1 MNPKVQP
8 KPFLKWA
15 GGKRFLIPR
24 LKDLFQN
31 NQGTYIEPFLGGGSV
46 LLSLNHD
53 GPIIAS
59 DLNLDLINTYEVVRD
74 DFEELKIVLSSEYIL
89 DHADR
94 RDLEE
99 QYLAVRAMD
108 RDEGYQALSSVQKA
122 ARFMYLNKVAFN
134 GLYRVNSKGHFNVP
148 LGRSA
153 SNAIYDFE
161 NLELVSNFLNVK
173 RSQAPK
179 LKKVELLAQ
188 SYEKTLKLAKPGDS
202 IYLDPP
208 YAPLADKP
216 SFVSYQK
223 EGFGK
228 KAQVQLRDQMV
239 ELIENGCF
247 VVQSNAKTDLII
259 DLYRDKKLFDCEF
272 IQVPRSLGASVA
284 SRARAT
290 EVLIKGVP
298 Q

>member
-1 MNPKVQP
+1 
-8 KPFLKWA
+8 L
-15 GGKRFLIPR
+15 
-24 LKDLFQN
+24 
-31 NQGTYIEPFLGGGSV
+31 
-46 LLSLNHD
+46 
-53 GPIIAS
+53 AS
-59 DLNLDLINTYEVVRD
+59 DLNSDLINTYEVVRD
-74 DFEELKIVLSSEYIL
+74 DFEKLKIVLSSEYFL
-89 DHADR
+89 EHADR

-108 RDEGYQALSSVQKA
+108 RDDGYQALSRVQKA

-153 SNAIYDFE
+153 SNAVYDFE
-161 NLELVSNFLNVK
+161 NLELVSKFLNDNGCPSPTSN
-173 RSQAPK
+173 RIN
-179 LKKVELLAQ
+179 LLAQ
-188 SYEKTLKLAKPGDS
+188 SYEMTLELANPGDS

-208 YAPLADKP
+208 YAPLKDKP

-223 EGFGK
+223 EGFGQ

-239 ELIENGCF
+239 ELIEKGCY
-247 VVQSNAKTDLII
+247 VVQSNAKTDLIME
-259 DLYRDKKLFDCEF
+259 LYRDKKLFECEF
-272 IQVPRSLGASVA
+272 IQVPRSLGASAA

-290 EVLIKGVP
+290 EILIKGIP